1 MAACTDHQQHFIS
14 LFSRWYALVVYYSQC
29 LKTQS
34 SSRCKSSSPP
44 ALQVCWHHIHLC
56 LFTTQE
62 CIVLCMFILQ
72 WWLTVFNIFG
82 IKICYNFPFKGI
94 SSGVQFVTLKIYLWY
109 PSFGCLQFFPK
120 IPIKLTLKMGGRVV
134 IGTHPD
140 QSNYL
145 ANQQQVWGF
154 VVPFTNLSKLY
165 KNAGRRPFATPN
177 RHVLTFLIYFNLQG
191 IILSISG
198 VALTTFPQKISR
210 KVRSIQ

>member
-1 MAACTDHQQHFIS
+1 
-14 LFSRWYALVVYYSQC
+14 
-29 LKTQS
+29 
-34 SSRCKSSSPP
+34 
-44 ALQVCWHHIHLC
+44 
-56 LFTTQE
+56 
-62 CIVLCMFILQ
+62 
-72 WWLTVFNIFG
+72 
-82 IKICYNFPFKGI
+82 
-94 SSGVQFVTLKIYLWY
+94 
-109 PSFGCLQFFPK
+109 
-120 IPIKLTLKMGGRVV
+120 MGGRVV